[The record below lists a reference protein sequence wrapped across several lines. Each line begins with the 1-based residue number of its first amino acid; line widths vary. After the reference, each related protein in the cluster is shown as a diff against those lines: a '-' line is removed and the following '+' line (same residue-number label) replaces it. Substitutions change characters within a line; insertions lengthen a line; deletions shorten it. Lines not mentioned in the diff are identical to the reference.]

1 MNATRIAGIVL
12 ILAGGLSL
20 AYGGFTYT
28 KETHKATIG
37 PVELAMKDQ
46 RSVDIPPW
54 AGVLAIVLG
63 GVLAFG
69 VIGKR

>member
-1 MNATRIAGIVL
+1 MNASRIAGIVL
-12 ILAGGLSL
+12 ILAGGLAL

-28 KETHKATIG
+28 KKTHTTTIG
-37 PVELAMKDQ
+37 PLELAVKDE

-54 AGVLAIVLG
+54 AGVLAIIVG

>member
-1 MNATRIAGIVL
+1 MNATRIAGIIL

-28 KETHKATIG
+28 KETHKAAIG
-37 PVELAMKDQ
+37 PLELAVKDQ
-46 RSVDIPPW
+46 NHVEIPPW
-54 AGVLAIVLG
+54 AGVLAIVAG